1 MAYGPLPAN
10 FSTTASNTASHWSF
24 YATLTTAP

>member
-10 FSTTASNTASHWSF
+10 FSTTPNSTASHWSF